1 MRRRIKHELN
11 WNWRRIK
18 LYGIFAWLFYAMIIL
33 HLVEMIF
40 KLGL

>member
-1 MRRRIKHELN
+1 MKRRIKHELH

-18 LYGIFAWLFYAMIIL
+18 LYGIFAWVFYALMIL
-33 HLVEMIF
+33 SLVEAIF